1 MSMIPAR
8 RGDMPSGTLRDRETL
23 ADISRGIEANPDDA
37 KVMAHRGENYRLAGN
52 FAAALEDFKRAI
64 ALAPNYTWAIAHRG
78 ETYYLMKRYQEA
90 LVDFNRA
97 IELKPDYNWAIAHRG
112 VTYRFLGE
120 AYYPKAIA
128 DLERAIEHQS
138 DYVWAIAYRSR
149 VYELMK
155 CYKQSLIDFERAIAL
170 DETIF
175 AGKSWQ
181 TEKGLIFCYDGQYA
195 EAIACCEQRLQQVA
209 DDTTA
214 LYCIAVSKARWQGL
228 DKAASEIERSRTAL
242 LAQWEKGD
250 RGDIL
255 YRLSGLAILESN
267 CEQAWQYLREAIPIN
282 DEAIEL
288 VGHDPAWLDWRDDPR
303 TQALLAS

>member
-1 MSMIPAR
+1 MS
-8 RGDMPSGTLRDRETL
+8 LY
-23 ADISRGIEANPDDA
+23 IEKNPDDA
-37 KVMAHRGENYRLAGN
+37 RALAHHGENHRLTGH
-52 FAAALEDFKRAI
+52 FEAALDDFNRSI
-64 ALAPNYTWAIAHRG
+64 ELEPNNAWAIAHRG
-78 ETYYLMKRYQEA
+78 ETYYLMKLYEEA
-90 LVDFNRA
+90 LADFNRA
-97 IELKPDYNWAIAHRG
+97 IELNPDYNWAIAHRG

-120 AYYPKAIA
+120 TYYTKALA
-128 DLERAIEHQS
+128 DLDRAIEHQS

-149 VYELMK
+149 IYELMK
-155 CYKQSLIDFERAIAL
+155 CYKQSLIDFDRAIAL
-170 DETIF
+170 DENILP
-175 AGKSWQ
+175 GKNWQ
-181 TEKGLIFCYDGQYA
+181 IEKGLLLCYDGQYS

-242 LAQWEKGD
+242 LSQSETGD

-255 YRLSGLAILESN
+255 YRLCGLAILEGK
-267 CEQAWQYLREAIPIN
+267 CEQAWQYLQEAIPIN

>member
-1 MSMIPAR
+1 MASAR
-8 RGDMPSGTLRDRETL
+8 CSDMPSGTLRDRETL
-23 ADISRGIEANPDDA
+23 TDINRRIEQNPDNA
-37 KVMAHRGENYRLAGN
+37 KALAHRGENHRLTGH
-52 FAAALEDFKRAI
+52 FEAALDDFNRVIELEPDYA
-64 ALAPNYTWAIAHRG
+64 WAIAHRG

-90 LVDFNRA
+90 FADFNRA
-97 IELKPDYNWAIAHRG
+97 IELEPDYTWAIAHRG

-120 AYYPKAIA
+120 AYYTKALA
-128 DLERAIEHQS
+128 DLDRAIEHQS
-138 DYVWAIAYRSR
+138 DYVWAIAYRCR
-149 VYELMK
+149 VYALIK
-155 CYKQSLIDFERAIAL
+155 SYDKALIDFDRAIAL
-170 DETIF
+170 DRTILV
-175 AGKSWQ
+175 KNWQ
-181 TEKGLIFCYDGQYA
+181 IEKGLILCYDGQYS

-209 DDTTA
+209 DDATA
-214 LYCIAVSKARWQGL
+214 LYCIAVSKARWQGF

-242 LAQWEKGD
+242 LAQWETGD

-255 YRLSGLAILESN
+255 YRLSGLAILADN

>member
-1 MSMIPAR
+1 MS
-8 RGDMPSGTLRDRETL
+8 LY
-23 ADISRGIEANPDDA
+23 IEENPDDGKA
-37 KVMAHRGENYRLAGN
+37 LAHRGETHRLTGN
-52 FAAALEDFKRAI
+52 FEAALDDFNRS
-64 ALAPNYTWAIAHRG
+64 LDLEPNNAWAIAHRG

-90 LVDFNRA
+90 FADFHRA
-97 IELKPDYNWAIAHRG
+97 IELQPDYTWAIAHRG

-120 AYYPKAIA
+120 AYYTKALG
-128 DLERAIEHQS
+128 DLDRAIERQP
-138 DYVWAIAYRSR
+138 DYVWAIAYRCR
-149 VYELMK
+149 VYALIK
-155 CYKQSLIDFERAIAL
+155 SYDQALIDFERAIAL
-170 DETIF
+170 DRTIF
-175 AGKSWQ
+175 VKNWQ
-181 TEKGLIFCYDGQYA
+181 IEKGLILCYDGQYS
-195 EAIACCEQRLQQVA
+195 EAIACCEQRLQQVS

-214 LYCIAVSKARWQGL
+214 LYCIAVSKARWQGV

-242 LAQWEKGD
+242 LAQWDTGD

-255 YRLSGLAILESN
+255 YRLCGLAILAGN